1 MKFLKNIFTA
11 IALLLCVSGA
21 YSQVLEGHV
30 YDMQNNALQAAT
42 VYLDGSTV
50 ATTTDAE
57 GYFKINGNATGR
69 ATLVVSYMGY
79 KTIRLENPFQHKK
92 IKVLMEDDAISM
104 QEVVLVKGPYTRKE
118 MMKAF
123 KEQFLGNTD
132 AGSSCKIL
140 NEDDINLYYDI
151 NTNTLNATSHKPIK
165 IKNSYLG
172 YEVFFELADFNVVYR
187 RRSLSSFSID
197 KSYFSGTTFYKELSQ
212 SKKTDKRRLNSYL
225 GSTSHFV
232 NTIANESWDKEKL
245 ALFVDGFKVDPKN
258 YFEVSD
264 TLGVK
269 KITVLKEPM
278 KQVPI
283 YKKES
288 PEVSRKGQTIII
300 GSREETIT
308 GYNETEVPF
317 NVLFNG
323 KHQSLAD
330 FTEKVVYV
338 DENGNYS
345 PVYGVMVGGYM
356 SSLKV
361 GDMLPIDYYQTIK
374 GKY

>member
-1 MKFLKNIFTA
+1 MNFFKNLFT
-11 IALLLCVSGA
+11 IIVLLISFQGA

-57 GYFKINGNATGR
+57 GYFRINGNANSR
-69 ATLVVSYMGY
+69 ATLIVSYMGY

-92 IKVLMEDDAISM
+92 IKVLMEEDAITM
-104 QEVVLVKGPYTRKE
+104 PEVVLQKGPFTRKE

-151 NTNTLNATSHKPIK
+151 ATNTLNATSHKPIK

-197 KSYFSGTTFYKELSQ
+197 KSYFSGTTFYKVLSE
-212 SKKTDKRRLNSYL
+212 SKKTDKRRLASYL

-245 ALFVDGFKVDPKN
+245 ALFVDGFKVDPKK

-264 TLGVK
+264 TLGFK

-278 KQVPI
+278 QQVPI
-283 YKKES
+283 YKKEF
-288 PEVSRKGQTIII
+288 PETARKGKTITI
-300 GSREETIT
+300 GSKPEIT
-308 GYNETEVPF
+308 GYNEVEVPF
-317 NVLFNG
+317 NVLFDN

-330 FTEKVVYV
+330 FTEKVIFV

-361 GDMLPIDYYQTIK
+361 GDMLPTDYYQSVK

>member
-1 MKFLKNIFTA
+1 MKFLKNIFIVILFLA
-11 IALLLCVSGA
+11 CLSEAS
-21 YSQVLEGHV
+21 SQVLEGHV

-57 GYFKINGNATGR
+57 GYFKINGNAASR

-79 KTIRLENPFQHKK
+79 KTIRLEDPFRHKK
-92 IKVLMEDDAISM
+92 IKVLMEEDAISM
-104 QEVVLVKGPYTRKE
+104 QEVVLEKGPFTRKE

-123 KEQFLGNTD
+123 KEQFLGVTN
-132 AGSSCKIL
+132 AGQSCKIE
-140 NEDDINLYYDI
+140 NENDINLYYDI
-151 NTNTLNATSHKPIK
+151 QTNTLTATSYKPIK

-172 YEVFFELADFNVVYR
+172 YEVFFELADFNVLYR
-187 RRSLSSFSID
+187 RRSLSSFSIE
-197 KSYFSGTTFYKELSQ
+197 KSYFSGTTFYKELSR
-212 SKKTDKRRLNSYL
+212 SKKTDKRRLGSYL

-232 NTIANESWDKEKL
+232 NTIANENWDKEKL
-245 ALFVDGFKVDPKN
+245 ALFVDGFKVKPQD

-300 GSREETIT
+300 GSKEENIT
-308 GYNETEVPF
+308 GYNEIEVPF
-317 NVLFNG
+317 NVLFND

-330 FTEKVVYV
+330 FTEKVIFV

-345 PVYGVMVGGYM
+345 PIYGVMVGGYM